1 MSSPYLD
8 KGCLSIPGPL
18 GHLNTLFDILKNRKK
33 LHLWVFFELFLAF
46 LRCMYTKSTMLNSIT
61 RDMPLLN
68 GLLNAIQGFLSIP
81 DTFSVYWMH
90 LKTTKNA
97 FLYENFD
104 IAQYSDRMVFM
115 SRDERDHHSSSS
127 QGGGDM
133 FGGGQGRSYRTVA

>member
-1 MSSPYLD
+1 
-8 KGCLSIPGPL
+8 
-18 GHLNTLFDILKNRKK
+18 
-33 LHLWVFFELFLAF
+33 
-46 LRCMYTKSTMLNSIT
+46 MYTKSTMLNSIM
-61 RDMPLLN
+61 RDLLLLN

-115 SRDERDHHSSSS
+115 SRDERDHRSSSS
-127 QGGGDM
+127 QGGRDM
-133 FGGGQGRSYRTVA
+133 FGGGQARSYRTVA